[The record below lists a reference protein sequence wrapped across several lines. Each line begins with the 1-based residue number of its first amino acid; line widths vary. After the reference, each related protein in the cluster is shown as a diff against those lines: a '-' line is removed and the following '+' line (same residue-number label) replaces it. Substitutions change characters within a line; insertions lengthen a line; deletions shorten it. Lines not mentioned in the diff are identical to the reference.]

1 MRQILLRCSVTYAR
15 GDSHE
20 ARSPAKKE
28 RLTMNR
34 LRSKLLM
41 VSTFAALLAGT
52 GMAAA
57 QVVDNPPGSAF
68 QDQGIRDDEGVP
80 PSGEPSWQRN
90 APGYGAHAS
99 AQGRVHAPS
108 HSRDH
113 ARHERDRG
121 YQRY

>member
-1 MRQILLRCSVTYAR
+1 MRQILLRCSVRYAW

-20 ARSPAKKE
+20 ARNPAKKE

-34 LRSKLLM
+34 LRSKVLM

-80 PSGEPSWQRN
+80 PSGEPSWQRT

-99 AQGRVHAPS
+99 AQGRVHVKP
-108 HSRDH
+108 HSPDH
-113 ARHERDRG
+113 VRYERDRG
-121 YQRY
+121 DSRY